1 MLLKRT
7 STAVYI
13 SEQGKPLVIMAGKL
27 TPNLLFDFE
36 NGTYS
41 YFSFKDVKPERE
53 VQKIA
58 GGLQDGRIQTWYQ
71 FNYVKIDVAGF
82 TTFMTAACESWLKPG
97 WQQEVKLLI
106 LNLSQ
111 GTTLVTDWIMLLE
124 STNMMLEGHPC
135 KLSTNDLH
143 NHIQSHVHTDTMTTS
158 TQAKLYLE
166 MNYEKYKC
174 DLKVDD
180 VCVCAEELLKNT
192 VKALISNLPSNN
204 CHSASTHTTTSVPT
218 VSSSASSINSSRIFD
233 RIAPLSLTK
242 HALLAEHQGCFYCH
256 YFYVDHT
263 SPNCQNGFLDKA
275 SYVTLNEADA
285 LLAKK
290 RLTKKER
297 AMPAAAVVPT
307 TSPPVISTVV
317 VMPSVVFGE
326 GSDSECVS
334 APFSVPHFFPDCVV
348 GGFVAEVPVRTLID
362 NGSDLVQI
370 DSVLTD

>member
-1 MLLKRT
+1 
-7 STAVYI
+7 
-13 SEQGKPLVIMAGKL
+13 MAGKL

-82 TTFMTAACESWLKPG
+82 TAFMTAVYESWLKPG

-111 GTTLVTDWIMLLE
+111 GTTPVTDWIMLLE

-135 KLSTNDLH
+135 KLSTNSLH
-143 NHIQSHVHTDTMTTS
+143 NHIQSHVHADTMTTS

-174 DLKVDD
+174 DLKVVDD

-204 CHSASTHTTTSVPT
+204 CHSASTHATTSVPT
-218 VSSSASSINSSRIFD
+218 ASSSASSINSS
-233 RIAPLSLTK
+233 
-242 HALLAEHQGCFYCH
+242 
-256 YFYVDHT
+256 
-263 SPNCQNGFLDKA
+263 
-275 SYVTLNEADA
+275 
-285 LLAKK
+285 
-290 RLTKKER
+290 
-297 AMPAAAVVPT
+297 
-307 TSPPVISTVV
+307 
-317 VMPSVVFGE
+317 
-326 GSDSECVS
+326 
-334 APFSVPHFFPDCVV
+334 
-348 GGFVAEVPVRTLID
+348 
-362 NGSDLVQI
+362 
-370 DSVLTD
+370 